1 MAYLGEIA
9 ALTTSVSWTFTAM
22 FFSAASQ
29 RVGSFQ
35 VNLLRIPLALILLFT
50 SYLLLF
56 GDFTA
61 TRFQVWMLALSGVI
75 GLVAGDSF
83 LFEAFVHLGARLT
96 LLVFSLSPAMA
107 AIIAFLFLH
116 ERLSFAGIVG
126 IGVTILGISLV
137 LLEKKSE
144 NKDHVQTVSVLGVV
158 FALLAA
164 VGQAIGLVIAK
175 SALQT
180 EINPLFATVI
190 RMAAAA
196 LFIWPAA
203 ALMGKIQNPVKLFR
217 DKGRAVLFL
226 LGGTF
231 FGPFLGIWLSMVAVK
246 NTNTGIA
253 ATLMS
258 LMPVFIIPLEIK
270 IHRTKLSFRAIFGT
284 FLTVIGIAIL
294 FLR

>member
-1 MAYLGEIA
+1 MPCLGEIA

-35 VNLLRIPLALILLFT
+35 VNLLRIPLALILLFS

-61 TRFQVWMLALSGVI
+61 TRFQIWMLALSGVI
-75 GLVAGDSF
+75 GLAAGDSF
-83 LFEAFVHLGARLT
+83 LFEAFVHLGARLA

-116 ERLSFAGIVG
+116 ESVSFIAAAG
-126 IGVTILGISLV
+126 IGVTISGVFLV
-137 LLEKKSE
+137 LLEKKS
-144 NKDHVQTVSVLGVV
+144 DHQNHAQTISIPGVV
-158 FALLAA
+158 FALFAA
-164 VGQAIGLVIAK
+164 LGQAIGLVIAK
-175 SALQT
+175 SALQM
-180 EINPLFATVI
+180 EINPLLATVI
-190 RMAAAA
+190 RMAAAT

-203 ALMGKIQNPVKLFR
+203 VLMGKIQNPVKLFR

-231 FGPFLGIWLSMVAVK
+231 FGPFLGVWLSMVAIK
-246 NTNTGIA
+246 HTNTGVA

-258 LMPVFIIPLEIK
+258 LMPVFIIPLEMK
-270 IHRTKLSFRAIFGT
+270 IHGTRFSFRAISGT
-284 FLTVIGIAIL
+284 VLTVSGVAIL